1 MPELQQ
7 ECKNVED
14 IVLNVGKEDVPTVL
28 ED

>member
-1 MPELQQ
+1 MPELLA

-14 IVLNVGKEDVPTVL
+14 TVLNVGEEDVPTVL